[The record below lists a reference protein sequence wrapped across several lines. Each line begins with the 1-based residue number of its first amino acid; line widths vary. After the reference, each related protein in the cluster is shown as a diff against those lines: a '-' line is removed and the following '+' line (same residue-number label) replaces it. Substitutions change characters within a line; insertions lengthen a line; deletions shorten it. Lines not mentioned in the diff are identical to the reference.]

1 MPYKTPG
8 VYFEEKSSS
17 KPSVAE
23 VETAIPTFIGYTE
36 KATDSDQDLTGIP
49 KRICSLVDYETLFGG
64 PAQPKSLTVE
74 LDANNIPFNVSVTN
88 NYQLYYALQL
98 FYANGGGICYIVS
111 AGPYASNGT
120 KAKSDLKDALDALR
134 NCDEP
139 TLLVIPDAVLIGGQD
154 LFDLQRHTLKQC
166 ARLRDRFAVLDLKES
181 DNHDSDISLFR
192 QNIGTSN
199 LKYGAA
205 YTPHLHTSIHPHFI
219 YQDIALKQGGRSV
232 TLGEA
237 TRAAGLNET
246 PIFTVEKA
254 IDIGEPQESINARV
268 ENLKMTN
275 EIYRNIEEAVKKSG
289 VTLPP
294 SSAIAGIYTM
304 NDHSRGVWRAAANI
318 GLNAVTATTSEIT
331 NADQESLNIDVTG
344 GKSINAIRTF
354 ASRGVLVWGART
366 LAGNDNEWCYIQV
379 HRFFIMVEESLRRS
393 TEWAVFEPNT
403 SQLWIKI
410 KMMIEN
416 YLIQKWRQGALKGAK
431 PITAFYVRVGLGET
445 MTAQDVAEN
454 RLIIEIGMAV
464 VRPAE
469 FIPLRFSRMMSLS

>member
-8 VYFEEKSSS
+8 VYIEEKSHSI
-17 KPSVAE
+17 PTVTE
-23 VETAIPTFIGYTE
+23 VETAIPAFIGYTE
-36 KATDSDQDLTGIP
+36 RAADNNGDLTVKP
-49 KRICSLVDYETLFGG
+49 KRITSLSEYRTLFGG

-74 LDANNIPFNVSVTN
+74 LDANNIPLNVSVTN
-88 NYQLYYALQL
+88 DYQLYYALQL

-111 AGPYASNGT
+111 AGPYASNGAKT
-120 KAKSDLKDALDALR
+120 KSDLKDALDALR
-134 NCDEP
+134 NCNEP

-154 LFDLQRHTLKQC
+154 FTDLQIDTLKHC
-166 ARLRDRFAVLDLKES
+166 ARLRDRFALLDLEES
-181 DNHDSDISLFR
+181 DDPDSDINRFR
-192 QNIGTSN
+192 QGIGTSN

-232 TLGEA
+232 TLGEV
-237 TRAAGLNET
+237 TRAAGLKEASIVT
-246 PIFTVEKA
+246 IEKA

-275 EIYRNIEEAVKKSG
+275 EIYRNTEEAIKKSG

-294 SSAIAGIYTM
+294 SSAIAGIYAM
-304 NDHSRGVWRAAANI
+304 NDHSRGVWTAAADI
-318 GLNAVTATTSEIT
+318 SLNAVKATTRSIT
-331 NADQESLNIDVTG
+331 NIDQESLNIDTTG

-354 ASRGVLVWGART
+354 TSKGVLVWGART
-366 LAGNDNEWCYIQV
+366 LAGNDNEWRYIPV
-379 HRFFIMVEESLRRS
+379 RRFFIMVEESLKKS
-393 TEWAVFEPNT
+393 TEWAIFEPNT
-403 SQLWIKI
+403 PQLWIKI